1 MQIIIVPFV
10 SASVAN
16 CFRALQELED
26 TYCPPLDA
34 ALFTAIVCDYD
45 LANATEVQSLRGTLD
60 ALRLSAWEQEGEPFD
75 PSGTSGLGPVEGLDA
90 DGIPSERSASQNGTI
105 PSRETDLTSLVSDF
119 SSTSLNGNNKSHAKD
134 RSGLSERVAYT
145 VAADGSLRLSGAT
158 QEDKIEY
165 LTEMFPSAE
174 PFTIQHT
181 LQKSDGDVD
190 RSMDVLLNLV
200 FFDEQPNE
208 DDIKVAVPKG
218 IDGFQD
224 GVEAEISRKKG
235 RKRKGKNKATRN
247 QELSAFDSE
256 DLESPRPVN
265 KWDSAQKD
273 VDFIHSRTSPI
284 LKKEAVASAYHA
296 NGASLPATIRS
307 LASAHA
313 PAKEEDIKQDPV
325 TLAQVAELI
334 QEFPSISPTTF
345 AGLLMITRSST
356 SAASEL
362 ADAMLTGP
370 VTPSVS
376 ELIKITAAPLP
387 LEPEDETPA
396 QRKAA
401 ARIARDYTT
410 VQGSAGV
417 HFAAGAEALS
427 KASMAYKRGRS
438 DRLMGGAAAYY
449 SAVGRDH
456 LERAKRNA
464 AYAAD
469 ALVDSQSGSNMLDLH
484 GVSVQDA
491 VRIASERVEDWW
503 DSLGDAKFVRGG
515 SGSIG
520 GGYRIVTGVGRHSH
534 DGTSR
539 LGPAVGKMLAREG
552 WRVEVG
558 EGVLTVTGVV
568 RRR

>member
-1 MQIIIVPFV
+1 MDDKSDSLFK
-10 SASVAN
+10 
-16 CFRALQELED
+16 ELEES
-26 TYCPPLDA
+26 YCPPLDA

-45 LANATEVQSLRGTLD
+45 LTDATQVQDLRDTLD
-60 ALRLSAWEQEGEPFD
+60 TLKLSAWEQEGLPFD
-75 PSGTSGLGPVEGLDA
+75 PSGTSGLGSVEGLDV
-90 DGIPSERSASQNGTI
+90 DGIPSERSVSQNGTI
-105 PSRETDLTSLVSDF
+105 PSRETDLTSLVSEF
-119 SSTSLNGNNKSHAKD
+119 SSSSVNDQNKNHRKD
-134 RSGLSERVAYT
+134 QSGLSERVSYT

-158 QEDKIEY
+158 QEDKIAY
-165 LTEMFPSAE
+165 LTEMFPSADYY
-174 PFTIQHT
+174 TIQHT
-181 LQKSDGDVD
+181 LQKSSGDVD

-200 FFDEQPNE
+200 FFDEQPSNE
-208 DDIKVAVPKG
+208 PDAKVAIPKG

-224 GVEAEISRKKG
+224 GLDAEISRKKG
-235 RKRKGKNKATRN
+235 RKRKGKNKLARS
-247 QELSAFDSE
+247 QEVSAFDSE
-256 DLESPRPVN
+256 ELESPRPVN
-265 KWDSAQKD
+265 KWDSAQRD

-284 LKKEAVASAYHA
+284 LKKETVTSTYHA
-296 NGASLPATIRS
+296 NGASLSSTIRS
-307 LASAHA
+307 LASASA
-313 PAKEEDIKQDPV
+313 PVKEEDIKQDPV
-325 TLAQVAELI
+325 TLAQVAELM
-334 QEFPSISPTTF
+334 QEFPSIPPTTF

-370 VTPSVS
+370 ATPSVS

-387 LEPEDETPA
+387 LDMDDEAPS

-410 VQGSAGV
+410 VRSTAGA

-427 KASMAYKRGRS
+427 KASMAYKRGKS
-438 DRLMGGAAAYY
+438 DRYMGGAAAYY
-449 SAVGRDH
+449 SSVGRDH
-456 LERAKRNA
+456 LELARRNA
-464 AYAAD
+464 AEAAD
-469 ALVDSQSGSNMLDLH
+469 ALVDSQSSSNMLDLH

-491 VRIASERVEDWW
+491 VRIAGDRVTDWW
-503 DSLGDAKFVRGG
+503 ESLGDAKYVRGG
-515 SGSIG
+515 SGSIR
-520 GGYRIVTGVGRHSH
+520 GGYRIVTGLGRHSH